1 MYQGKFETVTILAG
15 ADLSAAQHKVVIVA
29 GTIAA
34 DSITAIGLLQNKPDA
49 SGKHATI
56 GYVGQMKAYAGAGI
70 SQGASVMV
78 TTSGF
83 LITTTSGSI
92 NSGKA
97 LAAANSGDLFPG
109 VFNFVNGGQNLA

>member
-1 MYQGKFETVTILAG
+1 MNEGKFETVTILAG
-15 ADLSAAQHKVVIVA
+15 ADLSAAQHKVVVVA

-34 DSITAIGLLQNKPDA
+34 NSITAIGLLKNRPDA

-56 GYVGQMKAYAGAGI
+56 GYAGHMKGWAGASI
-70 SQGASVMV
+70 SKGASVMV
-78 TTSGF
+78 TTSGW

-97 LAAANSGDLFPG
+97 LEAANSGDLFPG
-109 VFNFVNGGQNLA
+109 IFNFANGNAIA